1 MNIKTIMSVAAIALM
16 VMIAVVPFNAV
27 LAQNSCNTVV
37 VTDANPSGWA
47 FQVTSPDGIGEYQE
61 PAPHKLGQGSAYLFT
76 GTHGDESARLRNSN
90 YNGTALSSL
99 TKLKYCTFVKQW
111 NGQQAPYLILNVDT
125 NNDGTVDEQLFFE
138 PPYQTP
144 TSGNPSLPD
153 QGSVALNTWQCWDA
167 FNGGWYGINADTG
180 EPTYGSPGIAT
191 GSDPGVLPLSGYIAT
206 HPNAVIRNTTKGGIQ
221 VLSGFASETDVFESY
236 VDAFTIGT
244 TTGCSTFDF
253 EKFDTPTTA
262 DQCKK
267 GGWQTFNTSAGRFK
281 NQGDCI
287 QFFNTGK

>member
-1 MNIKTIMSVAAIALM
+1 MKIKTIAPVAAIILM
-16 VMIAVVPFNAV
+16 VAMMLLPLHKVS
-27 LAQNSCNTVV
+27 AQSSCSTVV

-47 FQVTSPDGIGEYQE
+47 FQVTSPDGVGEYRE
-61 PAPHKLGQGSAYLFT
+61 PAPHQLGQGSAYLFT

-90 YNGTALSSL
+90 YNGTLLSSL
-99 TKLKYCTFVKQW
+99 RSLGYCTYIKQW
-111 NGQQAPYLILNVDT
+111 NGQQAPYIILNVDT
-125 NNDGTVDEQLFFE
+125 DNNGTVDEQLFFE

-144 TSGNPSLPD
+144 SSGNPSLPD
-153 QGSVALNTWQCWDA
+153 QGAVALNTWQCWDA
-167 FNGGWYGINADTG
+167 FHGGWYAINADTQ
-180 EPTYGSPGIAT
+180 EPTYGSPGT
-191 GSDPGVLPLSGYIAT
+191 GVLSLQGYIDA
-206 HPNAVIRNTTKGGIQ
+206 HPFAVIRNTTKGGVQ

-244 TTGCSTFDF
+244 NIGCTTFDF

-267 GGWQTFNTSAGRFK
+267 GGWQTFNPPAGRFK

-287 QFFNTGK
+287 QYVNTGK